1 MIIIGTIRF
10 TGHRWGHILVQGATQ
25 EKLLNMD
32 HTATVAG
39 GQAKAAAAEL
49 IELAKPG
56 IVGLTLVAALTG
68 IYFGNHG
75 VMPHWGLIFWT
86 FLTLGMATAGS
97 CMLNNYYDSDIDRL
111 MMRTRTRVLASGR
124 ASRRTTLLVALLLII
139 PSLVFMG
146 LMINPLTAWVTA
158 VGVIGYVGIYTIWL
172 KRRTPWA
179 NQFGGIA
186 GAVPPM
192 VGYAAV
198 TGELGAPAWI
208 LFAIMVVWQQPHALS
223 LALKYRKDYAR
234 AKIPVI
240 PVACGI
246 QATKVR
252 IALYALALIPVA
264 TLPYVFHMAGIYF
277 LFVSLLLSVIFL
289 FMAVRFLRSEQDCD
303 LRVFA
308 YSIAYLILLYFA
320 MVIDSV

>member
-1 MIIIGTIRF
+1 MQGSMQGKQLKMNHAAIA
-10 TGHRWGHILVQGATQ
+10 TGSQTR
-25 EKLLNMD
+25 
-32 HTATVAG
+32 
-39 GQAKAAAAEL
+39 AAAAEL

-86 FLTLGMATAGS
+86 FLTLGLATAGS

-111 MMRTRTRVLASGR
+111 MMRTRTRALASGR
-124 ASRRTTLLVALLLII
+124 ASRRITLLVALLLII
-139 PSLVFMG
+139 PSLIVMS
-146 LMINPLTAWVTA
+146 LMVNPLAAWVTT
-158 VGVIGYVGIYTIWL
+158 VGVIGYVGVYTMWM

-208 LFAIMVVWQQPHALS
+208 LFAIMVIWQQPHALS

-234 AKIPVI
+234 ANIPVI
-240 PVACGI
+240 PVVCGI

-252 IALYALALIPVA
+252 IALYTLALIPVA
-264 TLPYVFHMAGIYF
+264 TLPYVFNMAGLYF
-277 LFVSLLLSVIFL
+277 LFVSLMLSVVFL
-289 FMAVRFLRSEQDCD
+289 FMAVRFLRSQQDCD

-308 YSIAYLILLYFA
+308 YSIVYLILLYFA

>member
-1 MIIIGTIRF
+1 M
-10 TGHRWGHILVQGATQ
+10 Q
-25 EKLLNMD
+25 EKLLKMNN
-32 HTATVAG
+32 TAAVTGGLTTTVA
-39 GQAKAAAAEL
+39 EFF
-49 IELAKPG
+49 ELAKPG

-86 FLTLGMATAGS
+86 FLTLGLATAGA

-111 MMRTRTRVLASGR
+111 MMRTRKRLLASGR
-124 ASRRTTLLVALLLII
+124 TSRAPVLIVALLLVI
-139 PSLVFMG
+139 PSLILMG
-146 LMINPLTAWVTA
+146 VKVNPLTAWVTT
-158 VGVIGYVGIYTIWL
+158 VGVVGYVGVYTMWM

-198 TGELGAPAWI
+198 TGDLGAPAWI

-223 LALKYRKDYAR
+223 LALKYRGDYAR
-234 AKIPVI
+234 AKVPVI
-240 PVACGI
+240 PVACGV

-252 IALYALALIPVA
+252 IALYALLLIPVA
-264 TLPYVFHMAGIYF
+264 ILPYVFDMAGIYF
-277 LFVSLLLSVIFL
+277 LFSSVLLSTIFL
-289 FMAVRFLRSEQDCD
+289 FMAVRFLHSEQDCD
-303 LRVFA
+303 MRVFA
-308 YSIAYLILLYFA
+308 FSIVYLILLFGA
-320 MVIDSV
+320 MVIDSI